1 MVVLFLLI
9 LIEYKEDLQ
18 CTKLSLSVLFS
29 AVYSVHGTIRTSA
42 QQGHAGIMPTRDET
56 VGFFS
61 NMHRAIRDTERGV
74 YGLLYGI
81 RDGTDSFIYDAQKD
95 YYNDYQK

>member
-1 MVVLFLLI
+1 MQFKLSLPVLFLLA
-9 LIEYKEDLQ
+9 L
-18 CTKLSLSVLFS
+18 CSCSWNNPP
-29 AVYSVHGTIRTSA
+29 AA
-42 QQGHAGIMPTRDET
+42 QQEQHTEIILTRDET

-61 NMHRAIRDTERGV
+61 TIHRAIRDTERGV

-81 RDGTDSFIYDAQKD
+81 RDGTDSFIYDVQKD